1 MGLDLGDALSALGA
15 GGLAYMGVK
24 NKEKDEAN
32 AIATEERKLK
42 FLDKLEQDKEA
53 RRIKAEQDKHDRDMA
68 DPDPGQTQIMDDGS
82 GGMVKVMFSKGG
94 KELSRM
100 PANAYEIEQ
109 TQNARLKNK
118 ASLEN
123 TLAQTA
129 SMKANA
135 GKTQLEAGQYIA
147 NEESER
153 KLREAQ
159 INNYNN
165 KDTENTA
172 DKKVSLGE
180 VQSKLVEKFKDLGE
194 EEGLSSSDMYEV
206 AKIVTARVAQLKA
219 EGKKVDVLSVMPEAI
234 KAHAAQKAKTPNL
247 KVNF

>member
-53 RRIKAEQDKHDRDMA
+53 RRIKAEQDKHDREMA
-68 DPDPGQTQIMDDGS
+68 DPDPVQTQIMDDGS

-100 PANAYEIEQ
+100 PANSYEIEQ
-109 TQNARLKNK
+109 TQNARLKDK

-135 GKTQLEAGQYIA
+135 GKTQLEAGQYVA
-147 NEESER
+147 NQESER

-159 INNYNN
+159 INNLTRDKPDN
-165 KDTENTA
+165 KGQPSEKATFTTEVNQA
-172 DKKVSLGE
+172 RAYQDQLVAKYGPVKGMALLEAYLKKQQRYDVLDALKG
-180 VQSKLVEKFKDLGE
+180 VNKKAE
-194 EEGLSSSDMYEV
+194 EE
-206 AKIVTARVAQLKA
+206 
-219 EGKKVDVLSVMPEAI
+219 
-234 KAHAAQKAKTPNL
+234 
-247 KVNF
+247 